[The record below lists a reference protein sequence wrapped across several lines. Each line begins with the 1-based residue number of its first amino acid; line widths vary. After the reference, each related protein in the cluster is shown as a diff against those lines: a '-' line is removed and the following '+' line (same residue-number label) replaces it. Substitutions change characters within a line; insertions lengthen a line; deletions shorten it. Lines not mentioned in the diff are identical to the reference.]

1 MSADA
6 VRGRRQLIGIAAAV
20 WLPPLVRLMLDAG
33 RFESRT
39 LLSIAL
45 PMVLLW
51 GLVRGWGWARTWTSV
66 SLGLGAVAATVGVL
80 MADSLAHRFA
90 SGLTAVAWALACGV
104 LSKSES
110 IDAYC
115 EERQA

>member
-6 VRGRRQLIGIAAAV
+6 MRGRRQLIGTAAAV
-20 WLPPLVRLMLDAG
+20 W
-33 RFESRT
+33 
-39 LLSIAL
+39 
-45 PMVLLW
+45 
-51 GLVRGWGWARTWTSV
+51 
-66 SLGLGAVAATVGVL
+66 
-80 MADSLAHRFA
+80 FA

>member
-20 WLPPLVRLMLDAG
+20 WLPPLVRLRRAGG
-33 RFESRT
+33 RFEART
-39 LLSIAL
+39 LLSFGWPL
-45 PMVLLW
+45 
-51 GLVRGWGWARTWTSV
+51 GLVGGRGRGGGWARTWTSV

-90 SGLTAVAWALACGV
+90 SGLTAVAWAVACGA